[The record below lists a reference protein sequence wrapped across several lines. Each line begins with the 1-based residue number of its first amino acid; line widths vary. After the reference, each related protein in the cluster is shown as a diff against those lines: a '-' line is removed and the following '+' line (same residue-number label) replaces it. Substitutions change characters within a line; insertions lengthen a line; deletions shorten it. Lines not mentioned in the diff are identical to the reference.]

1 MEIERTD
8 NSNSD
13 FFQKSTKPTKF
24 NEVTGLSEEEVTPQ
38 QLAKSSYFQEI
49 FNEEEL
55 DVIQSSLS
63 ETKVN
68 YSSSPNVWLW
78 HHRVKCSIPVI
89 QMFLPVPLEAR
100 KRKIVHWQ
108 HSVGAVSRNGHSICI
123 LQTTMSGFLA
133 KYTLAHLYPTV
144 LFLVENPFMHL
155 MWAYWNARRRTL
167 YRDSGNPHTLNF
179 KITSASSVSS
189 SKKKGFTTA
198 WIKTWLWM
206 LECKL

>member
-68 YSSSPNVWLW
+68 YSSSPNV
-78 HHRVKCSIPVI
+78 
-89 QMFLPVPLEAR
+89 
-100 KRKIVHWQ
+100 
-108 HSVGAVSRNGHSICI
+108 
-123 LQTTMSGFLA
+123 
-133 KYTLAHLYPTV
+133 
-144 LFLVENPFMHL
+144 
-155 MWAYWNARRRTL
+155 
-167 YRDSGNPHTLNF
+167 
-179 KITSASSVSS
+179 
-189 SKKKGFTTA
+189 
-198 WIKTWLWM
+198 
-206 LECKL
+206 